1 MQNLYDLKQY
11 VIDISLAYPSLKD
24 ASLDYLQ
31 LAVDEVESGE
41 SEPNEVQLAAGSI
54 LELIEEIS

>member
-1 MQNLYDLKQY
+1 MENLYDLKQY